1 MSLYFTHPNWLWCA
15 IPIVGILAFA
25 CKRSLVEFSPTRRR
39 AILSIRAFVCAAIL
53 LALAGLTL
61 AVASRRAETIL
72 LVDASASVGSNAL
85 QRAEAFAAQNAPI
98 GKPSK
103 QRSIYFAAEPNADL
117 DALTVEQKNATNLES
132 ALFAALAAA
141 DPTCATQIVLFS
153 DGRQTSGN
161 AETAIQDSK
170 IPISVVPVD
179 ASERPEVQ
187 AARLE
192 APERARQGATV
203 KCVAVVQSSIE
214 TSGALSF
221 YKNGTLQETRDVELT
236 VGENRFEWDVSSGAS
251 DKELELAATIDAK
264 NDEYVDNNRA
274 TAFVATDA
282 APQILVVAKSSDLT
296 RNFTTALKA
305 QDLQTQSRP
314 IEGFPTDPLEL
325 ERFDAIV
332 LSDAPATSFTL
343 SQLNALRDYVRDFGG
358 GVLAIGGENS
368 FGAGGYARTPLDD
381 LLPVRSTFEK
391 EKEKPSLAIALVI
404 DRSGSMD
411 GDKIELTK
419 DAAKGVVELLAP
431 QDYIEVIAFDDA
443 PREIAPLQNALSP
456 SAINESIGAIAA
468 EGSTNI
474 YPALAKATDDLLRAN
489 AKFKHVILLTDGQS
503 VPGDYEK
510 ALRKAA
516 NGNITV
522 STVGIGGDADKF
534 LLEKLASEGS
544 GRFYYCE
551 DASSVPQIFARETK
565 LADRSNFNETPFLA
579 LEEPAASTML
589 DGISMEYAPPL
600 LGNIV
605 VRAKPTS
612 ETALSTETGDPLLTY
627 WRYGLGKAAAFTS
640 DVDGRWSAEW
650 LDWAEFP
657 QFWAQTVRF
666 VARSV
671 NSERAEVQIAIDE
684 SRARL
689 TLDARDRNEDYL
701 NDADTTVSVV
711 DGQGRKRE
719 LEATQKAPGLY
730 EAAFP
735 VKLGEKYRA
744 FANAAKG
751 GKSIAAID
759 RVFFVDQGR
768 ESDVNPPDETLM
780 RAIAERTGGLYDP
793 TPQELSAALKGAQ
806 AQRGVPL
813 RFLALALALIV
824 YVVDVYLRRGV
835 FAK

>member
-15 IPIVGILAFA
+15 IPIVLTLAIA
-25 CKRSLVEFSPTRRR
+25 CKRNLVEFSRARRR
-39 AILSIRAFVCAAIL
+39 AILTTRSVVCAAIL
-53 LALAGLTL
+53 LALAGLT
-61 AVASRRAETIL
+61 ASVPSERRETIL
-72 LVDASASVGSNAL
+72 LVDASASVGTNAIERADAFVG
-85 QRAEAFAAQNAPI
+85 QDDAEAR
-98 GKPSK
+98 GSK
-103 QRSIYFAAEPNADL
+103 RRTIYFADEPNADL
-117 DALTVEQKNATNLES
+117 DALSGDRKNATNLES
-132 ALFAALAAA
+132 ALFAALASA
-141 DPTCATQIVLFS
+141 DPTRATQIILFS
-153 DGRQTSGN
+153 DGRQTVGDV
-161 AETAIQDSK
+161 EDAIRAAK
-170 IPISVVPVD
+170 IPISVAPTK

-187 AARLE
+187 AARLDV
-192 APERARQGATV
+192 PERARQGAPF
-203 KCVAVVQSSIE
+203 KCVVVLQSSIE
-214 TSGALSF
+214 TSGSLSLH
-221 YKNGTLQETRDVELT
+221 KNGTLQEKRDVELT
-236 VGENRFEWDVSSGAS
+236 VGENRFEFEVSSNAS
-251 DKELELAATIDAK
+251 DKELELAATIDAR

-282 APQILVVAKSSDLT
+282 APQILVVAKTTDLA

-305 QDLQTQSRP
+305 QDLQVQTRP

-325 ERFDAIV
+325 ERFDAVV
-332 LSDAPATSFTL
+332 LSDASATSFSL
-343 SQLNALRDYVRDFGG
+343 RQLNALRDYARDFGG
-358 GVLAIGGENS
+358 GVLVVGGENS
-368 FGAGGYARTPLDD
+368 FGAGGYSRTPLDD

-431 QDYIEVIAFDDA
+431 QDYIEVVAFDDA
-443 PREIAPLQNALSP
+443 PREIVSLQNALSP

-474 YPALAKATDDLLRAN
+474 YPALTKATDDLLRAN

-510 ALRKAA
+510 TLRRASA
-516 NGNITV
+516 GNVTV
-522 STVGIGGDADKF
+522 STVGIGGDTDKF

-551 DASSVPQIFARETK
+551 DVSSVPQIFARETK

-579 LEEPAASTML
+579 LEEPGAASIL
-589 DGISMEYAPPL
+589 NGVSLEYAPPL
-600 LGNIV
+600 LGNVV

-612 ETALSTETGDPLLTY
+612 ETLLSTESGDPLLTY
-627 WRYGLGKAAAFTS
+627 WRYGLGKTAAFTS

-650 LDWAEFP
+650 LDWDEFP
-657 QFWAQTVRF
+657 QFWAQTIRF

-671 NSERAEVQIAIDE
+671 NSDRAEAQVVLAE
-684 SRARL
+684 TRARI

-701 NDADTTVSVV
+701 NAAETTVSVV

-719 LEATQKAPGLY
+719 FEATQKAPGLY

-735 VKLGEKYRA
+735 VRLGEKYRA
-744 FANAAKG
+744 FANATKNG
-751 GKSIAAID
+751 ESIAAVD
-759 RVFFVDQGR
+759 RVFAVDQGR
-768 ESDVNPPDETLM
+768 ESDVNPPNEALL
-780 RAIAERTGGLYDP
+780 REIAERTGGLYDP
-793 TPQELSAALKGAQ
+793 TPQELRAAFVDAR
-806 AQRGVPL
+806 ARRGVPL
-813 RFLALALALIV
+813 RFFALAVALIA